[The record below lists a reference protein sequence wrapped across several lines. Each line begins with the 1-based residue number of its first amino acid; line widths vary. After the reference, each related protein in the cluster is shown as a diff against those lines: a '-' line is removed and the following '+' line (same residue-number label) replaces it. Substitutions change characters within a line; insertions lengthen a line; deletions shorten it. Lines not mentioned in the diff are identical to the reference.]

1 MLAVIQTP
9 MDHCHQTTK
18 FTFCQ
23 YYYTA
28 SIGSKTT
35 KFFDRQYSQLYGI
48 ERGFMTIVIL
58 SCQTHH
64 MTV

>member
-23 YYYTA
+23 YYYCNTA
-28 SIGSKTT
+28 SIGSKKKK
-35 KFFDRQYSQLYGI
+35 KFLTANIPGYMVLREVS
-48 ERGFMTIVIL
+48 
-58 SCQTHH
+58 
-64 MTV
+64 